1 MSDRDNSS
9 TAKYWFLIVAIWL
22 GVFLLV
28 GITQDIFT
36 SFVLTFFALP
46 ATGKILDWIDGYE

>member
-1 MSDRDNSS
+1 MSDRENS
-9 TAKYWFLIVAIWL
+9 TTKWWLLIVAIWL

-28 GITQDIFT
+28 GITQDLFT
-36 SFVLTFFALP
+36 SLALTFFAVP